1 MMRKLY
7 TVRIALSAVAVAFL
21 GTMLPQA
28 SIADTYYR
36 TYTYSRTVTSPAVV
50 MTTPVTTVERVVE
63 HPALIE
69 RVVEKPVMVDRVVE
83 KPVTVERVVEKP
95 VTVERV
101 VEKPVLIEKRIE
113 SPVIIER
120 KERRHLLDFGLLN
133 FSLF

>member
-1 MMRKLY
+1 MRKLY

-28 SIADTYYR
+28 SMADTYYR
-36 TYTYSRTVTSPAVV
+36 TYTYSRTVTSPAFV
-50 MTTPVTTVERVVE
+50 MTTPVTTVGRVVE

-69 RVVEKPVMVDRVVE
+69 RVVEKPVMV
-83 KPVTVERVVEKP
+83 ERVVEKP
-95 VTVERV
+95 VTIERV
-101 VEKPVLIEKRIE
+101 VEKPVVIEKRIE

>member
-1 MMRKLY
+1 MEPPIGGASMMRKLY

-28 SIADTYYR
+28 SMADTYYR
-36 TYTYSRTVTSPAVV
+36 TYTYSRTVTSPAFV
-50 MTTPVTTVERVVE
+50 MTTPVTTVGRVVE

-69 RVVEKPVMVDRVVE
+69 RVVEKPVMV
-83 KPVTVERVVEKP
+83 ERVVEKP
-95 VTVERV
+95 VTIERV
-101 VEKPVLIEKRIE
+101 VEKPVVIEKRIE